1 MTTFSYNTS
10 LEALEE
16 KLQALRKLYP
26 GPLVHK
32 ILVFGTPAEDAL
44 VGTKHIIPILS
55 SRISTV
61 TRLGTVIC
69 DITTDLLSELA
80 VYYLSRQFSAFK
92 SPALKEL
99 EQPAQFSAYGGAFQ
113 AGSQSELS
121 SGLQSPT
128 GSISSNSGRQSSKS
142 GSLSLSITDRMK
154 AKQKGRML
162 KFQAN
167 LYLLSGHWSNAL
179 RDFSEAATALKSAF
193 DHLWFA
199 SALEGIGVCLVLLSF
214 LEAPVSIPAVAL
226 ATSHHAHKESQGEVL
241 TPVNSNSSANGISL
255 PPPIFEFLPELTNTL
270 LRFYARSQATPEE
283 RVPQLTYCESLLRLA
298 NLLAIARVAGGWTP
312 AALSAIVRGTALI
325 TNVTSDSPS
334 VSAISSW
341 CNKVYATDLAN
352 IPLVARSKIYCGLAA
367 IYSNI
372 GLVRKRTFLLR
383 EMLARL
389 TSPRGNLRLID
400 EPQLISVLEREADGG
415 VQQLLSGIGDVYG
428 AGSMSSIGCGWEE
441 LRVSFF
447 RTALSVCES
456 LKDFA
461 GIVKFAGLLLS
472 TSADVITG
480 NEQVMLSTAI
490 SAAIQAAHKQG
501 QTNVLAVYWDPN
513 LLRDVRLIPTNTR
526 IAPQYTKHTGSANAK
541 AFIHNP
547 YAAKRGPDGEELKL
561 ENQVM
566 VQNERAEF
574 AVRLQNPYAFE
585 LHVKELSLMGQDVEL
600 NALAKNFYIAPG
612 SVYDVSFS
620 GVAVS
625 TGQLKITGCRI
636 LVSGCEP
643 REFDLGKQGSLQY
656 NKLKKA
662 GVKSAETEEAVP
674 VTKQPVEITVIPA
687 QPVMVLKNISLNHGW
702 LMLLEGEKQEFT
714 FTLTNISDVDANL
727 VQLQFS
733 DATTEPLKLALS
745 NKELPQSEVYEI
757 EYFLHKRKALHWKRD
772 KDSGDNRIARI
783 PAHEA
788 ATFTVEVTG
797 KRGMTDGVVQIE
809 YCNRDEP
816 LGGAAGFWSRMMP
829 IDFSVTVNPSVEL
842 GGCDIMALPHEQK
855 LAAVMT
861 GVLDVT
867 AATAPETGDGSLKDH
882 CLIVLDLRNAWKKT
896 LEVKLWSCTCRHE
909 HGHSDLPTPTP
920 CVCPNTKFTVVKTI
934 DSGLTQRFV
943 IPIQRIRFTK
953 QELERPIPSL
963 GNRQF
968 IVDSN
973 STAEQQQT
981 MRENFWYREAVLAML
996 GGSWREEGVFGGGG
1010 GGGDQARARH
1020 GALELRGI
1028 HVTTAMVQALRIE
1041 TLELS
1046 MHASIDGSPK
1056 SAEGSAKVD
1065 ELTVQA
1071 EIDYVTL
1078 STTISNHNISSSSFS
1093 SSSSSSS
1100 ISGFLRFVPSE
1111 RYGGPAAGTAG
1122 DDTSTSLLY
1131 NGTLQ
1136 RPVLDIKPG
1145 ESKTVS
1151 IGFVALCPGEYE
1163 WTSVFDEF
1171 EASTST
1177 AAALGTALKETA
1189 KTKSAPGQGQRSAQA
1204 KHEIKR
1210 RHQHFQRTPFYIK
1223 AE

>member
-16 KLQALRKLYP
+16 KLQALRKMYP

-32 ILVFGTPAEDAL
+32 IMVFGTPAEDAL

-55 SRISTV
+55 SRISNV
-61 TRLGTVIC
+61 TRLGTVVC
-69 DITTDLLSELA
+69 DITTDFLSELA
-80 VYYLSRQFSAFK
+80 VYFLSRQLAAFK
-92 SPALKEL
+92 SPGMKEL
-99 EQPAQFSAYGGAFQ
+99 EHPAQFSAYGGAFR

-128 GSISSNSGRQSSKS
+128 GSISSASGRTPSKS
-142 GSLSLSITDRMK
+142 GSLSLGISDRMK

-179 RDFSEAATALKSAF
+179 RDFSEAASALKAAF

-226 ATSHHAHKESQGEVL
+226 TASHHAHKESQGEPL
-241 TPVNSNSSANGISL
+241 TPVTSNSSATAISL

-270 LRFYARSQATPEE
+270 LRYYARSQGTPEE
-283 RVPQLTYCESLLRLA
+283 SVPQIVYCESLLRLA

-312 AALSAIVRGTALI
+312 AALSAIVRGTSLI
-325 TNVTSDSPS
+325 MNVTPDSPS

-352 IPLVARSKIYCGLAA
+352 IPLVARSKIYCGLAS

-389 TSPRGNLRLID
+389 TPSRGKPRLID

-415 VQQLLSGIGDVYG
+415 VQQLLSVIGDVYG
-428 AGSMSSIGCGWEE
+428 AGSMTSIGCGWEE

-447 RTALSVCES
+447 RTALTVCES
-456 LKDFA
+456 LKDYA

-472 TSADVITG
+472 TSADVISG
-480 NEQVMLSTAI
+480 NEQVRLSGAI

-501 QTNVLAVYWDPN
+501 QTSVLALYWDPN
-513 LLRDVRLIPTNTR
+513 LLRDVRLIPTNTT
-526 IAPQYTKHTGSANAK
+526 ITPQFTKQTGSANAK
-541 AFIHNP
+541 VFIHNP
-547 YAAKRGPDGEELKL
+547 YATKRGPDGEELK
-561 ENQVM
+561 EGNQVM

-574 AVRLQNPYAFE
+574 TVRLQNPYAFE
-585 LHVKELSLMGQDVEL
+585 LHVKELNLIGQDVDL
-600 NALAKNFYIAPG
+600 SAMAKNFYIAPS

-636 LVSGCEP
+636 LVAGCEP
-643 REFDLGKQGSLQY
+643 QDFELSKQGSLPY
-656 NKLKKA
+656 SKLKSA
-662 GVKSAETEEAVP
+662 GVKSAETEDALP
-674 VTKQPVEITVIPA
+674 VVKQPVEITVIPA

-702 LMLLEGEKQEFT
+702 LMLLEGEKQEFK

-733 DATTEPLKLALS
+733 DATTEPLKLALT

-772 KDSGDNRIARI
+772 KENNGESRIARI
-783 PAHEA
+783 PARDA

-809 YCNRDEP
+809 YCNREEP
-816 LGGAAGFWSRMMP
+816 IGDTAGFWSRMMP
-829 IDFSVTVNPSVEL
+829 LDFSVTVNPSVEL

-867 AATAPETGDGSLKDH
+867 AAAQETGSGSLENH

-896 LEVKLWSCTCRHE
+896 LEVKLWSCTCKHE
-909 HGHSDLPTPTP
+909 HSHSESPTPTS
-920 CVCPNTKFTVVKTI
+920 CSNKKFTVVKTI

-943 IPIQRIRFTK
+943 IPIQRIKFTK

-996 GGSWREEGVFGGGG
+996 GGSWREEGAFNGS
-1010 GGGDQARARH
+1010 GDQPSARH

-1028 HVTTAMVQALRIE
+1028 QITTAMVQALRIE

-1046 MHASIDGSPK
+1046 MNASIDGSTPK
-1056 SAEGSAKVD
+1056 SEGGFVNTD

-1071 EIDYVTL
+1071 EVDFITL
-1078 STTISNHNISSSSFS
+1078 TTTISNHNHSFS
-1093 SSSSSSS
+1093 PSSSS

-1171 EASTST
+1171 ETTASST
-1177 AAALGTALKETA
+1177 TTTTTNIKTAQGH
-1189 KTKSAPGQGQRSAQA
+1189 GQGQA

-1210 RHQHFQRTPFYIK
+1210 RYQHFQRTPFYIK